1 MFDAVREGELTVAN
15 SPNVAPYG
23 LVLGD
28 VDVVFRDML
37 DEFFSGRKSFL
48 YGHCG
53 GLKKCKSFQHRVCI
67 HWTGV
72 QIGIHFLSSHP

>member
-1 MFDAVREGELTVAN
+1 
-15 SPNVAPYG
+15 
-23 LVLGD
+23 VLGD

-53 GLKKCKSFQHRVCI
+53 GLKKCKSLRLE
-67 HWTGV
+67 T
-72 QIGIHFLSSHP
+72 